1 MTLATTELILER
13 LLCAR
18 RSIPKGANTMLVHVA
33 FLIAVLTTGVAAEA
47 PLRSASVFVEAE
59 EFGPLSQVWRAG
71 ARWAD
76 DIYSPTSGD
85 AVLANDG
92 GGTDEVAKTVEVPT
106 AGAYNVWVRY
116 LRIGEYKGSFG
127 LRIAQ
132 NEQTVFNEKYRTRPK
147 GAGWEPTWEK
157 FPATLQAGPA
167 TLTLYIDEPGIR
179 QRIDCLLL
187 TSRLDYGEK
196 TPPDYHDFAP
206 QVFFRYQ
213 FHEPA
218 VPTTAEVQS
227 YVRRGPVYYHNLGW
241 TTQTGLGTGGDPIPA
256 GEWSPWCALT
266 KVVDTDKFLATVHL
280 HFRSGGEPVAEA
292 KVDFQVNSVAA
303 EAGAHTLHE
312 DLDGDIVTLLIPGNL
327 ARYPDLLELASTNT
341 RRHVENARGLK
352 LPPIKA
358 PRPEGIKLET
368 QICGFGGMYNSK
380 RMLAEEMEVGSLLG
394 ANSFA
399 DLVGVNRQVA
409 AEQGVRRTFLNQWI
423 PYQALPCPCNPGN
436 PRLIEDFYVKAA
448 EKIRRDDPDALTV
461 AYRNKLY
468 DEPGTGNLDHIAQC
482 ANCSSAFR
490 EYLRRQE
497 LTPQDFGK
505 QDWTEVNV
513 LKRDAATDPPSRRL
527 YYWSVQFRDESVMRV
542 FKLGTEMSE
551 KHLGDGILT
560 NANFTNGGLSD
571 WAGGLI
577 DGPDWFLFGRER
589 AQSLMWS
596 EDWTSMGPEGTG
608 YPVDVLRSAGS
619 PHNLPVGMYL
629 ISYNAE
635 TLPLRTYSALMHGA
649 KILNFYCYGPWYAF
663 CDGSVSESLPAQK
676 ALAAVTREVARAED
690 LLRDANTPPAQVA
703 VSFFKS
709 HEIWQQD
716 TAIQVERRNTYLAL
730 THENYPV
737 DFLDEALV
745 EKGKLSGYRV
755 FYLVD
760 SDLSRK
766 AAAAIKTWVTGG
778 GTLVTCAGAGLRDEY
793 DEELDTLKD
802 LLSVASLE
810 VTKPKRGYRERYD
823 LPAYQPT
830 DTVTCSAP
838 LEACQVPVM
847 GYREALTPAAATV
860 LATFADGKPAALRNT
875 VGKGSVIRF
884 GFLPALAYAK
894 DAGPSATQVVTGYLD
909 HERRV
914 ITAAARLANV
924 ARPVECSVP
933 RVEANLLTSPKG
945 AVALLANWTGQPLEK
960 LTVTLQPSQPVKTVE
975 SLKQGKLKAT
985 RRGKV
990 LEVTLPLATT
1000 DMLFLKP

>member
-1 MTLATTELILER
+1 MMLTRIA
-13 LLCAR
+13 LL
-18 RSIPKGANTMLVHVA
+18 TMALSA
-33 FLIAVLTTGVAAEA
+33 AVAAEES
-47 PLRSASVFVEAE
+47 LRSASVFVEAE

-71 ARWAD
+71 ERWAD

-92 GGTDEVAKTVEVPT
+92 GGAEQVHKTIEVPADGT
-106 AGAYNVWVRY
+106 YNVWVRY

-127 LRIAQ
+127 LRIGQ
-132 NEQTVFNEKYRTRPK
+132 NEQTVFDEKYRTQPK
-147 GAGWEPTWEK
+147 GTGWEPTWEK
-157 FPATLQAGPA
+157 FPAALRAGP
-167 TLTLYIDEPGIR
+167 TVLTLYIAEPGIR

-206 QVFFRYQ
+206 QVFFRYR
-213 FHEPA
+213 FLEPA
-218 VPTTAEVQS
+218 VPTTAHVQS
-227 YVRRGPVYYHNLGW
+227 YVRRGPKYYHDLGW
-241 TTQTGLGTGGDPIPA
+241 ATQTGLGTGGEPVPPGD
-256 GEWSPWCALT
+256 WSSWYEIT
-266 KVVDTDKFLATVHL
+266 KIVDTDKYLATVHL
-280 HFRSGGEPVAEA
+280 HFSSGGKPVENA
-292 KVDFQVNSVAA
+292 KVDFQVNSTAA
-303 EAGAHTLHE
+303 EAGAQTLHE

-327 ARYPDLLELASTNT
+327 PRYPDLLELASTNT

-352 LPPIKA
+352 LPPIKE

-368 QICGFGGMYNSK
+368 HICGFGGMYNSK

-399 DLVGVNRQVA
+399 DLVGVNRKVA
-409 AEQGVRRTFLNQWI
+409 AEKGVRRTFLNRWI
-423 PYQALPCPCNPGN
+423 PYQALPCPSNPEN
-436 PRLIEDFYVKAA
+436 PRLIEDFYRQAA
-448 EKIRRDDPDALTV
+448 EKIRQDDPDALTV

-482 ANCSSAFR
+482 ANCTAGFR
-490 EYLRRQE
+490 DHLRQKG
-497 LTPQDFGK
+497 LAPQDFAK
-505 QDWTEVNV
+505 QDWGEVNV
-513 LKRDAATDPPSRRL
+513 LKRDGATDLPAKRL
-527 YYWSVQFRDESVMRV
+527 HYWSMQFRDESMMRV
-542 FKLGTEMSE
+542 FKLGTRMSE
-551 KHLGDGILT
+551 KYLGDGILT

-571 WAGGLI
+571 WAGGLV

-596 EDWTSMGPEGTG
+596 EDWTSLGPEGTG

-629 ISYNAE
+629 ISYNAD

-663 CDGSVSESLPAQK
+663 CDGSVSENLPAQK
-676 ALAAVTREVARAED
+676 ALAAVTREVAAAD
-690 LLRDANTPPAQVA
+690 DYLRDAVVPKAAVA
-703 VSFFKS
+703 LSFFKS
-709 HEIWQQD
+709 HELWQTD

-730 THENYPV
+730 THDNYPV

-745 EKGKLSGYRV
+745 EQGKLAGYRV

-760 SDLSRK
+760 SNLSRK
-766 AAAAIKTWVTGG
+766 AAEAIKPWVSGG

-802 LLSVASLE
+802 LLGVTE
-810 VTKPKRGYRERYD
+810 VKVTKPERGYRERYD
-823 LPAYQPT
+823 LPRYQPAG
-830 DTVTCSAP
+830 TVTFAAP
-838 LEACQVPVM
+838 FDACQVPVI
-847 GYREALTPAAATV
+847 GYQEALTPASATV
-860 LATFADGKPAALRNT
+860 VATFGEGKPAALLNS
-875 VGKGSVIRF
+875 VGKGSVVRF

-914 ITAAARLANV
+914 ITAAARLSKV

-933 RVEANLLTSPKG
+933 RVEANLLTSSNG
-945 AVALLANWTGQPLEK
+945 AVALLANWTGQPIEK
-960 LTVTLQPSQPVKTVE
+960 LTVTLRPSRPVRSVE
-975 SLKQGKLKAT
+975 SLKHGKLKVERTGGALT
-985 RRGKV
+985 
-990 LEVTLPLATT
+990 VTLPLALT
-1000 DMLFLKP
+1000 DMLILKP